1 MNGLAVLLCVA
12 ALGVQQSWR
21 TTQEGELEYV
31 LQVEPRFL
39 ASLEQ
44 RENVTSNLPATA
56 KEVHRLCL
64 RISAG
69 DLAKTPQRKPD
80 LAPLDS
86 QELRATKGEPDIP
99 VALVVDAQGR
109 VEETTDIS
117 HGWLATKDGRVQY
130 LVQLAPD
137 LLTKLREGDEIYM
150 NIYPEAGQI
159 QQFIVFSGQEIL
171 PRKAAVVA
179 APPAAPLRPSF
190 TAKGQKNI
198 APVAAENLAMN
209 GPAGEASPAPGARLR
224 GPRAQEPQPQ
234 AGEPSRLRSPPR
246 YTVADEPKEQ
256 PAEQPTEQ
264 PLYGAEPPMYGP
276 QPPLYGP
283 RIDNR
288 GPAAAPELFNSNPAA
303 EYATEE
309 QPEEAPVYGP
319 AYGPADYGPVKAP
332 PPRAAASEGPVF
344 DRSQFDKSQ
353 FASPPTNK
361 PRTSPT
367 SLAPVNDN
375 SQYLP
380 EEESSPSRTRVGFG
394 NGNGNVSTV
403 SAEEDRTAIDDN
415 RTAAVESTK
424 RRTSLSAGS
433 TKSSKSGDE
442 EEAKPWWPLFF
453 TCCAL
458 FMSVGGNLYLGW
470 TAAEFYSRYRL
481 AIERMRGG
489 SRDSSRDTRD
499 D

>member
-1 MNGLAVLLCVA
+1 MNGLAVLVCVA
-12 ALGVQQSWR
+12 VLGVQQSWR
-21 TTQEGELEYV
+21 TTQEGQLEYV

-44 RENVTSNLPATA
+44 GENVTSNLPATA

-69 DLAKTPQRKPD
+69 DLAKVPQRKPD
-80 LAPLDS
+80 LTPLDS

-99 VALVVDAQGR
+99 VALVVDARGH
-109 VEETTDIS
+109 VEQTTDIS
-117 HGWLATKDGRVQY
+117 HGWVATKDGRVQY
-130 LVQLAPD
+130 LVQLTPD
-137 LLTKLREGDEIYM
+137 LLGKLREGDEIYM
-150 NIYPEAGQI
+150 NVYPEAGQI
-159 QQFIVFSGQEIL
+159 QQFIVFSGQEVL
-171 PRKAAVVA
+171 PRKAAAAVAA
-179 APPAAPLRPSF
+179 APPRASF
-190 TAKGQKNI
+190 TAKGQSNV
-198 APVAAENLAMN
+198 APVAAAN
-209 GPAGEASPAPGARLR
+209 PAGN
-224 GPRAQEPQPQ
+224 GPRAGESK
-234 AGEPSRLRSPPR
+234 AGEPSRLRPPPR

-256 PAEQPTEQ
+256 PAEQPNDQSLYGGRQ
-264 PLYGAEPPMYGP
+264 PLDGA

-288 GPAAAPELFNSNPAA
+288 EPAAAPELFNSNPAE

-309 QPEEAPVYGP
+309 QPEESPVYGPVYGP
-319 AYGPADYGPVKAP
+319 AEYGPVKAA
-332 PPRAAASEGPVF
+332 PPRVAAAEGPVF
-344 DRSQFDKSQ
+344 DRSQFDQSQ
-353 FASPPTNK
+353 FANTPINK

-367 SLAPVNDN
+367 SLTPVNDD

-380 EEESSPSRTRVGFG
+380 EEETRPSRPRVGFG
-394 NGNGNVSTV
+394 SASGNVSTA
-403 SAEEDRTAIDDN
+403 SAEEDRGAIDDN
-415 RTAAVESTK
+415 RVAAVESTK
-424 RRTSLSAGS
+424 GRTSLSVGS
-433 TKSSKSGDE
+433 TKSSKRAAAED

-489 SRDSSRDTRD
+489 SRDSDRD
-499 D
+499 

>member
-12 ALGVQQSWR
+12 VLGVQQSWR
-21 TTQEGELEYV
+21 TTQEGQLEYV

-44 RENVTSNLPATA
+44 GENVTSNLPATA

-69 DLAKTPQRKPD
+69 DLAKVPQRRPD
-80 LAPLDS
+80 LTPLDS

-99 VALVVDAQGR
+99 VALVVDARGH
-109 VEETTDIS
+109 VEQTTDIS
-117 HGWLATKDGRVQY
+117 HGWVATKDGRVQY
-130 LVQLAPD
+130 LVQLTPD
-137 LLTKLREGDEIYM
+137 LLGKLREGDEIYM

-159 QQFIVFSGQEIL
+159 QQFIVFSGQEVL
-171 PRKAAVVA
+171 PRKAPAAAVAA
-179 APPAAPLRPSF
+179 APPRASF
-190 TAKGQKNI
+190 TAKGQSNV
-198 APVAAENLAMN
+198 APVAAEN
-209 GPAGEASPAPGARLR
+209 PAGPGLR
-224 GPRAQEPQPQ
+224 AGESK
-234 AGEPSRLRSPPR
+234 AGEPSRLRPPPR

-256 PAEQPTEQ
+256 PAEQPSDQ
-264 PLYGAEPPMYGP
+264 SLYGA

-283 RIDNR
+283 RFDNR
-288 GPAAAPELFNSNPAA
+288 EPAAAPELFNSNPAS

-319 AYGPADYGPVKAP
+319 VYGPAEYGAAKAAT
-332 PPRAAASEGPVF
+332 PRVAAAEGPVF
-344 DRSQFDKSQ
+344 ERSQFDQSQ
-353 FASPPTNK
+353 FANTPINK
-361 PRTSPT
+361 PRTSRT
-367 SLAPVNDN
+367 SLTPVNDD

-380 EEESSPSRTRVGFG
+380 EEETRPSRPRVGFG
-394 NGNGNVSTV
+394 SDKGNISTA
-403 SAEEDRTAIDDN
+403 SAEEDRGAIDDN
-415 RTAAVESTK
+415 RVAAVESTK
-424 RRTSLSAGS
+424 GRTSLSVGS
-433 TKSSKSGDE
+433 TKSSKSAAAEDD
-442 EEAKPWWPLFF
+442 EAKPWWPLFF

-489 SRDSSRDTRD
+489 SRDSDRD
-499 D
+499 